1 MQPHLRLGR
10 IAGIEIGIHYSWIF
24 IAVLITLSLGA
35 HFAEVNPQWTI
46 GVIWSAAIIT
56 GLLFFVSIVVHEL
69 GHALVASARGLPVRS
84 ITLFALGGVASIE
97 KDAADARTEF
107 WMGIAGPL
115 TSVGIGAIC
124 TGLAWVLGWG
134 MNVTPADPPMAVLVW
149 LGYINIMLA
158 AFNMIPGFPLDG
170 GRVLRAAVWGVTG
183 NADRATRIAA
193 RIGEGVAL
201 LFIMFGVWQFF
212 SGAGIGGLWI
222 ALIGWFLLDAAGAAY
237 LHVDTLATLKGLRV
251 RDIMADDCL
260 RIPARTPLQI
270 FADDYVLRTGQR
282 CFAVEKDGQIEG
294 LITAADLKQIDRDH
308 WTQVTVGAV
317 MRPLNRLHTVT
328 PDTTVVDALQAMG
341 REDLNQLPVVSNGRM
356 EGMLSR
362 SRIVQVLQTRA
373 ELSM

>member
-24 IAVLITLSLGA
+24 IAVFITLSLGA

-124 TGLAWVLGWG
+124 TGLAWVLGSG
-134 MNVTPADPPMAVLVW
+134 MNVTPADPLMAVLVW

-294 LITAADLKQIDRDH
+294 LITAADLKQIDRDR

-362 SRIVQVLQTRA
+362 SRIVQVLQTHA

>member
-24 IAVLITLSLGA
+24 IAVFITLSLGA

-124 TGLAWVLGWG
+124 TGLAWVLGSG
-134 MNVTPADPPMAVLVW
+134 MNVTPADPLMAVLVW

-294 LITAADLKQIDRDH
+294 LITAADLKQIDRDR

-362 SRIVQVLQTRA
+362 SRIVQVLQARA

>member
-270 FADDYVLRTGQR
+270 FADDYVLRSGQR

-294 LITAADLKQIDRDH
+294 LITAADLKQIDRDR

>member
-24 IAVLITLSLGA
+24 IAVFITLSLGA

-294 LITAADLKQIDRDH
+294 LITAADLKQIDRDR

-362 SRIVQVLQTRA
+362 SRIVQVLQARA

>member
-24 IAVLITLSLGA
+24 IAVFITLSLGA

-115 TSVGIGAIC
+115 TSVGIGAVC

-170 GRVLRAAVWGVTG
+170 GRVLRAAVWGVKG

-294 LITAADLKQIDRDH
+294 LITAADLKQIDRDR

>member
-1 MQPHLRLGR
+1 MHPHLRLGR
-10 IAGIEIGIHYSWIF
+10 IAGIEIGIHYSWVL

-35 HFAEVNPQWTI
+35 HFAEVNPQWTM
-46 GVIWSAAIIT
+46 GVIWSAAVIT
-56 GLLFFVSIVVHEL
+56 GLLFFASIVVHEL
-69 GHALVASARGLPVRS
+69 GHALVARARGLPVRS

-124 TGLAWVLGWG
+124 IGLAWALGWG
-134 MNVTPADPPMAVLVW
+134 MNLTPADPPMAVLVW
-149 LGYINIMLA
+149 LGYINVMLA

-170 GRVLRAAVWGVTG
+170 GRVLRAAVWAATG
-183 NADRATRIAA
+183 SADRATRIAA
-193 RIGEGVAL
+193 RIGQGVAL
-201 LFIMFGVWQFF
+201 LFMMFGVWQFF
-212 SGAGIGGLWI
+212 SGAGVGSLWI

-237 LHVDTLATLKGLRV
+237 LQMETVATLKGVRV

-260 RIPARTPLQI
+260 RIDARTSLQT
-270 FADDYVLRTGQR
+270 FADDYLLRTGQR
-282 CFAVEKDGQIEG
+282 CFVVEDHGQITG
-294 LITAADLKQIDRDH
+294 LITAADLKQVTRDLWSH
-308 WTQVTVGAV
+308 TTVDAV

-328 PDTTVVDALQAMG
+328 PDTPVVDALQAMG
-341 REDLNQLPVVSNGRM
+341 REDLNQLPVMSNGRL

>member
-294 LITAADLKQIDRDH
+294 LITAADLKQIDRDR

>member
-124 TGLAWVLGWG
+124 TGLAWVLGSG
-134 MNVTPADPPMAVLVW
+134 MNVTPADPLMAVLVW

-294 LITAADLKQIDRDH
+294 LITAADLKQIDRDR

-362 SRIVQVLQTRA
+362 SRIVQVLQARA

>member
-24 IAVLITLSLGA
+24 IAVFITLSLGA

-115 TSVGIGAIC
+115 TSVGIGAVC
-124 TGLAWVLGWG
+124 TGLAWVLGSG
-134 MNVTPADPPMAVLVW
+134 MNVTPADPLMAVLVW

-294 LITAADLKQIDRDH
+294 LITAADLKQIDRDR

-362 SRIVQVLQTRA
+362 SRIVQVLQARA

>member
-362 SRIVQVLQTRA
+362 SRIVQVLQARA

>member
-124 TGLAWVLGWG
+124 TGLAWVLGSG

-270 FADDYVLRTGQR
+270 FADDYVLRSGQR

>member
-24 IAVLITLSLGA
+24 IAVFITLSLGA

-294 LITAADLKQIDRDH
+294 LITAADLKQIDRDR